1 MDGSRKKP
9 TTIIGIKGIHM
20 KRAAFL
26 IGSLIFISTTAFA
39 DAPRT
44 SAWNPTAAKNYALQY
59 AMIPNKNY
67 VFFSNDCTNFVSQI
81 MRAGGWKDTTTKQST
96 QDTSWYYTS
105 KAAYAQ
111 TWSTAQGFRNR
122 LNNGYERGAEKLSR
136 SGVLGVGGVYL
147 NNKIAAGD
155 VIFVDWTNDGRFD
168 HAMSVVSKSYL
179 DTRVA
184 YHTTN
189 EDNGSM
195 VNISA
200 NNLLAGFEAFHI
212 S

>member
-1 MDGSRKKP
+1 
-9 TTIIGIKGIHM
+9 M
-20 KRAAFL
+20 KRSAFL
-26 IGSLIFISTTAFA
+26 IASLMFVSTTVFA
-39 DAPRT
+39 DAPRKST
-44 SAWNPTAAKNYALQY
+44 WNPTAAKNYALQY
-59 AMIPNKNY
+59 ALTPNKNY
-67 VFFSNDCTNFVSQI
+67 VFFSNDCTNFISQI
-81 MRAGGWKDTTTKQST
+81 MRAGGWKDTITKQST

-105 KAAYAQ
+105 RTSYAQ
-111 TWSTAQGFRNR
+111 TWSTAQGLRNR

-136 SGVLGVGGVYL
+136 SIGGVGGVYL

-155 VIFVDWTNDGRFD
+155 VIFVDWTGDGRFD

-195 VNISA
+195 VNISSRYPFT
-200 NNLLAGFEAFHI
+200 GFEAFHI